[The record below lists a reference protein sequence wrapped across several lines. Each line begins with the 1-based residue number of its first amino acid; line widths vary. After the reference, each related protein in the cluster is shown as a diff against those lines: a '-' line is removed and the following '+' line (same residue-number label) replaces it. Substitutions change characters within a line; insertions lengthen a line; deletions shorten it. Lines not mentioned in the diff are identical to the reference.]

1 MGSHIVSM
9 HGKDFNFFLLLIV
22 EVKILIVNGLLIQ
35 YTQVLWIK
43 NVLIFV
49 QV

>member
-9 HGKDFNFFLLLIV
+9 HGKDLLLIA
-22 EVKILIVNGLLIQ
+22 EVKILIVGLLMQ

>member
-9 HGKDFNFFLLLIV
+9 HGKDLLLIV
-22 EVKILIVNGLLIQ
+22 EVKILIVGLLIQ

>member
-9 HGKDFNFFLLLIV
+9 HGKDLLLIV
-22 EVKILIVNGLLIQ
+22 EVKILIVGLLIQ

-43 NVLIFV
+43 NVLILV

>member
-9 HGKDFNFFLLLIV
+9 HGKVLLLIV
-22 EVKILIVNGLLIQ
+22 EVKILIVGLLIQ

>member
-22 EVKILIVNGLLIQ
+22 EVKILIVGLLIQ

>member
-22 EVKILIVNGLLIQ
+22 EVKILIVSLLIQ

>member
-9 HGKDFNFFLLLIV
+9 HGKDLILIV
-22 EVKILIVNGLLIQ
+22 EVKILIVGLLIQ

>member
-1 MGSHIVSM
+1 MNEWVVILYPCM
-9 HGKDFNFFLLLIV
+9 EKILILIV
-22 EVKILIVNGLLIQ
+22 EVKILIVGSLIQ